1 MRISR
6 RARFESV
13 ETVAPHQFSV
23 LAKLEKNVMTPRQ
36 LADIEC
42 VSAPSMTRTVG
53 ALVDKGL
60 VQRTDD
66 PDDRRQVRL
75 HLTKEGKQVLTSG
88 RRTRD
93 EWMLSRI
100 AGLSDE
106 ECQVLEQA
114 REILDRVVAR

>member
-6 RARFESV
+6 RARFDNA

-23 LAKLEKNVMTPRQ
+23 LAKLENTVRTPRQ

-42 VSAPSMTRTVG
+42 VSAPSMTRTVAG
-53 ALVDKGL
+53 LVEKGL
-60 VQRTDD
+60 VCRTDD
-66 PDDRRQVRL
+66 PDDRRQVQL
-75 HLTKEGKQVLTSG
+75 SLTKEGLHVLKEG

-100 AGLSDE
+100 EGLSE
-106 ECQVLEQA
+106 QECEVLDQA
-114 REILDRVVAR
+114 REILGRVVAR